1 MSPYEKFAFW
11 AATLAVLVSVLFVNF
26 FIPIKTRLDHA
37 LATTL
42 SAALVWGVWGLVEQR
57 ELLFVGLGGFVI
69 VVFIAD
75 VLSTFVSFTN
85 RITNAVV
92 TAIVFTF
99 FYFGGAGGLYILLRA
114 FRP

>member
-1 MSPYEKFAFW
+1 MSYQEHFAFW

-42 SAALVWGVWGLVEQR
+42 SAAVVWGVWGVVEQR
-57 ELLFVGLGGFVI
+57 ELILFGLGGFVI

-75 VLSTFVSFTN
+75 YLSTFVSFTN
-85 RITNAVV
+85 RLRNAIAA
-92 TAIVFTF
+92 AIVFTLL
-99 FYFGGAGGLYILLRA
+99 YYGAAIGLYILLR
-114 FRP
+114 FGIR